1 MQIATLP
8 EPAWVSALTATIAD
22 LLPRTAI
29 PGAIVGVWQDGQS
42 PYVQAFG
49 VQDPATG
56 EPMTPDLSMRIGSNT
71 KSFTTTA
78 VLQLA
83 DQNDGTCLF
92 LR

>member
-56 EPMTPDLSMRIGSNT
+56 EPMTPDLVPDNSILREFVGGSI
-71 KSFTTTA
+71 
-78 VLQLA
+78 
-83 DQNDGTCLF
+83 
-92 LR
+92 LRDFHVAL